1 MIESSSYHSH
11 TTFMGQRK
19 PLMIGCSGGGGHI
32 SAIMGLHHYFQ
43 SEPVL
48 NFQTTDHFPIQ
59 HHEMLAKHQTHHA
72 RREFQLGLQIMH
84 DSWYSDVAKWATQ
97 NLTYF
102 PVLPSPEL
110 LEAEI
115 QTLSKRNPAEKARP
129 YVDMLL
135 DSYPAGFE
143 SAAIWNVLQRHDKI
157 KMLKRAVALQ
167 QRSDETNYA
176 IVKQNYIKL
185 LKQAARSG
193 QPYTEIVS
201 TQAMCLP
208 ALCDAVFEYN
218 KWLLS
223 RHGRNKGPK
232 LIIHQYLTDLPTDG
246 AVHYINALNKLSPTQ
261 QKVMKLYG
269 CGLTEKFVTNCQP
282 IQNNFAGVYTIPPE
296 ENPMVRPGFRD
307 LTTSLHDKWDQ
318 QLAVSYIDYLE
329 DGSVA
334 PQSAI
339 RTIQPNDQ
347 VASIMLGSQASL
359 DTIKYV
365 QSLLN
370 AKYDHIFVFGA
381 KTPAIAQQLES
392 LINNYPLAQR
402 SAIRRRIIPLGNQ
415 TDIEMQPIMTRSN
428 SVFIRGGGLSVMEQ
442 MAMRHNI
449 QQTIFVHHS
458 DPAPMQK
465 MSSGISWE
473 DENVNSLIDFLAQNN
488 VVVNKTS
495 PRLSYDQLLQA
506 RATAIKSE
514 YKLSFSHVAKER
526 EFFERVNSIY
536 STLSPE
542 VIKQYHHAIFSS
554 NTNINAISKLIS
566 AGGHLNEA
574 IISLALSSKMAT
586 KINKLSH
593 FANRSIAYI
602 FMVSQVQP
610 SPAFSFK
617 DKQQAVML
625 LFNFY
630 KFLANNNTLLSDTE
644 VNQTKKIFFNQI
656 TKQFPLGSIDLLI
669 KHQPF
674 SSIANIIR
682 LNFLEHRCHSLKTS
696 LSQQNKL
703 NPNISESIT
712 AKELLHGIK
721 ILIETVDF
729 PTGWFGGNRI
739 SYEDQQGN
747 LHTNVVPRNMMR
759 IWQEIVKSENQQSNP
774 EETFTNIQK
783 IIDEKISSDKY
794 ARSEYY
800 IFRNTFFSTT
810 VPPKEAEDYLTSTSN
825 GYSCWR
831 LQ

>member
-1 MIESSSYHSH
+1 MIKSTNYHSH
-11 TTFMGQRK
+11 TSFMGQRK

-43 SEPVL
+43 SAADL
-48 NFQTTDHFPIQ
+48 NYQATDHFPIQ

-72 RREFQLGLQIMH
+72 RKEFQLGLQIMH

-102 PVLPSPEL
+102 PVLPNPEL

-135 DSYPAGFE
+135 DSFPAGFE

-176 IVKQNYIKL
+176 VVKQNYIKL
-185 LKQAARSG
+185 LKQAARAG

-208 ALCDAVFEYN
+208 ALCDAVIEYN
-218 KWLLS
+218 KWLLT
-223 RHGRNKGPK
+223 RHGRNKGPQVT
-232 LIIHQYLTDLPTDG
+232 IHQYLTDLPTDG
-246 AVHYINALNKLSPTQ
+246 AVHYINALNKLSPAQ

-269 CGLTEKFVTNCQP
+269 CGLTEKFVNKCQP
-282 IQNNFAGVYTIPPE
+282 TQNDFAGVYNIPPE
-296 ENPMVRPGFRD
+296 ENPMVRPGFRCRA
-307 LTTSLHDKWDQ
+307 TSLHDKWDR
-318 QLAVSYIDYLE
+318 QLAVSYIDYQP
-329 DGSVA
+329 DGKVA
-334 PQSAI
+334 PQSAT

-381 KTPAIAQQLES
+381 KTPAIAEQLES
-392 LINNYPLAQR
+392 LINDYPLAQR
-402 SAIRRRIIPLGNQ
+402 AAIRRRIIPLGNQ

-442 MAMRHNI
+442 MAMRHNV

-465 MSSGISWE
+465 LSSGISWE
-473 DENVNSLIDFLAQNN
+473 DENVNSLIDFLAQKG

-495 PRLSYDQLLQA
+495 PKLSYDQLLQA
-506 RATAIKSE
+506 RANAIKSE
-514 YKLSFSHVAKER
+514 YKLSFSHVTKER
-526 EFFERVNSIY
+526 EFFERVNHIY

-542 VIKQYHHAIFSS
+542 LIKKYHHAIFSS
-554 NTNINAISKLIS
+554 HTNINAISKLIS
-566 AGGHLNEA
+566 AGGHLNDA
-574 IISLALSSKMAT
+574 IISLSVSPNMAS
-586 KINKLSH
+586 KINILSY
-593 FANRSIAYI
+593 FGSRSIAYL
-602 FMVSQVQP
+602 FMVSQTNP
-610 SPAFSFK
+610 SPEFSFK
-617 DKQQAVML
+617 NKHQAVTL

-630 KFLANNNTLLSDTE
+630 KFLDNNPSLLSDPE
-644 VNQTKKIFFNQI
+644 VNQTKKVFFHQI
-656 TKQFPLGSIDLLI
+656 TKQFPLGSIDYLI
-669 KHQPF
+669 KHQP
-674 SSIANIIR
+674 SRSIANMIR
-682 LNFLEHRCHSLKTS
+682 LNFLEHRCQSLKTS

-703 NPNISESIT
+703 TPNTSETVT
-712 AKELLHGIK
+712 AKELLHGIRT
-721 ILIETVDF
+721 LIETVDF

-739 SYEDQQGN
+739 SYEDQNGKLQS
-747 LHTNVVPRNMMR
+747 NVVPRNMMR
-759 IWQEIVKSENQQSNP
+759 IWQEIVKAEHQQSSP
-774 EETFTNIQK
+774 EATLSTIQK
-783 IIDEKISSDKY
+783 IIDEKISSDNQ
-794 ARSEYY
+794 ARSEYF
-800 IFRNTFFSTT
+800 IFRDRFFSTPT
-810 VPPKEAEDYLTSTSN
+810 QPQETEDYLTSPAN
-825 GYSCWR
+825 KPSCWP